1 MKLVFR
7 IREKQKDQDLARIRL
22 LGLDWL
28 YLDEENLKRGKNLG
42 QYQMKPMNS

>member
-7 IREKQKDQDLARIRL
+7 IREKQKDQDLARIRS

-28 YLDEENLKRGKNLG
+28 YLDGENIKRGKNLG
-42 QYQMKPMNS
+42 QYQMKSMNS